1 MKPKWLTVTLVWHPP
16 GNGQFLTKGQFESV
30 NSQKKTKQHG
40 IHLNCLSRK
49 LVLVLY
55 APNRKSFMCLNVI
68 SFGQQI
74 SSWFNKINKSFHSVC
89 VRFVFGLCSVCVTS
103 SVWSH
108 IKLVLYLYLS
118 SHYQPEY
125 ILYAE
130 SICPVQLWLHS
141 HTIISHEII
150 LNYSWRLSLPCCLFF
165 DGQLEAIGNTFR
177 PSKHIQFRPYQ
188 AHVNVFDFVW
198 HFI

>member
-1 MKPKWLTVTLVWHPP
+1 MAYIWTVYHASLFWSSTPQTKSLSFAWMSYRLANKSHLD
-16 GNGQFLTKGQFESV
+16 LTKLIRHF
-30 NSQKKTKQHG
+30 
-40 IHLNCLSRK
+40 I
-49 LVLVLY
+49 
-55 APNRKSFMCLNVI
+55 
-68 SFGQQI
+68 
-74 SSWFNKINKSFHSVC
+74 
-89 VRFVFGLCSVCVTS
+89 RFVFGLCSVCVTS
-103 SVWSH
+103 CVWSH
-108 IKLVLYLYLS
+108 TKLVLYLYLS
-118 SHYQPEY
+118 SHYEPEY
-125 ILYAE
+125 ILYAV

-141 HTIISHEII
+141 HTIISHKII